1 MPKIAWARH
10 LYNAYNNIKKGDK
23 VYDENNNLLGI
34 ADGGYTRCTQHSP
47 GTVFLGG
54 KKFVSGD
61 VKKVENGWKV
71 ASKET

>member
-1 MPKIAWARH
+1 MPRIAWARH

-34 ADGGYTRCTQHSP
+34 ADGGYARCTHHSP

-61 VKKVENGWKV
+61 VEKVENVWKV
-71 ASKET
+71 VSKEP